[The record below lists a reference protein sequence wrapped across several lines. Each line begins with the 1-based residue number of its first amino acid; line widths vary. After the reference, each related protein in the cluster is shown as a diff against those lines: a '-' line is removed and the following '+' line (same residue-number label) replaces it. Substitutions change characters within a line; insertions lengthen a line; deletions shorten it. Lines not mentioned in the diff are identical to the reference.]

1 MSINSNLAESELK
14 DCFIGTLS
22 EHFKRKQLKQGL

>member
-1 MSINSNLAESELK
+1 MRINSNLGESEFL